1 MLIISDEKE
10 DHVNHD
16 LLQVILEHFFQT
28 KEESEIIDIAEI
40 VYKFVSLALPQ
51 DTMDLLLPLLQKQPR
66 VAFPQQVQILLNLM
80 KTEGDIGKLKQI
92 ENIVSDQFMTSLMQ
106 ENFKSIINYSNILA
120 LTAFQAIKAKKF
132 NELSSLGVLLQN
144 DQIASYLFS
153 QSGYINSLEFIE
165 SKKSLQDTQNHM
177 LVIECMLQYHLEVA
191 ALQQN

>member
-1 MLIISDEKE
+1 
-10 DHVNHD
+10 
-16 LLQVILEHFFQT
+16 
-28 KEESEIIDIAEI
+28 
-40 VYKFVSLALPQ
+40 
-51 DTMDLLLPLLQKQPR
+51 
-66 VAFPQQVQILLNLM
+66 M
-80 KTEGDIGKLKQI
+80 KTEGDVGKLRQI

-106 ENFKSIINYSNILA
+106 ENFKSIINYSSILA

-177 LVIECMLQYHLEVA
+177 LVIECMLQYHFEVA
-191 ALQQN
+191 ALKQSQLDCLLNTLCECLLNTNSIFRESAVLTCFQNLHHLSSKFTIPLYKTMFEKISEVSSRPAK